1 MILAPLAVLSAV
13 LAAAEPALAPPP
25 AVEVLDRRGR
35 VLRTALPE
43 DLYSVPV
50 PLSEVSPWATIATLA
65 AEDRRFYEHPGV
77 DVRAVARAVW
87 QDARAGRAVSGGS
100 TITQQLVRALAP
112 RPRTLAGKM
121 TEAWRALSL
130 ERRASKREILE
141 AYLNRAPYG
150 RGTRGIEA
158 AARAYFGVPARDLT
172 LGQAALLAGLPKCP
186 SRCDPVKDPAAA
198 QARRRT
204 VLSRLAAWG
213 WIDAAAR
220 DAALA
225 EKTKIADAMRADL
238 APHFARR
245 ALSRPGG
252 AARRTT
258 LDADL
263 QEELEGLVSTHLK
276 TLEAWH
282 VTNAAVVVLDNAS
295 GDVLGWV
302 GSADF
307 HDDARQGQVD
317 GATARR
323 QPGSAL
329 KPFLYGLAFERG
341 RSPSDVIEDAP
352 TFARGGFAPRN
363 YDEKFHGPVTLRQAL
378 ACSYNAPAVR
388 LVEQTGVADFL
399 AELRR
404 FGLESLTRD
413 ADRYGAGLALG
424 DGEVTLRDLAAAY
437 AALARGG
444 LWRPVRESE
453 SDPSGPTRRAL
464 SPESAYLVTHVL
476 SDNEARVEA
485 FGHDSA
491 LALPFP
497 FAAKTGTTKDYKDN
511 WAVGYT
517 PDWTV
522 AVWVGNFDGSPM
534 RRVSGVTGAAP
545 LLHDAAV
552 AMERRYGSRDFVM
565 PPGVREAEIDPVSG
579 RLAGPGCASVREVFR
594 RDRLPSEM
602 CVARA
607 QAAPPALPVALAF
620 PRPGDVFR
628 LDPSTPRAAQ
638 AVPLRAEPDDAEGDF
653 AWSVDG
659 KELADRGAV
668 VFWKPA
674 VGAHSVAMRFTP
686 KNGAAIVKTVSVRVL
701 DASAAEDLS
710 TLSTDQLV
718 PAPVGNLPE

>member
-1 MILAPLAVLSAV
+1 MNRTVVLTVFLAAS
-13 LAAAEPALAPPP
+13 AAAEPALSPAPS
-25 AVEVLDRRGR
+25 VSVLDRRGR

-50 PLSEVSPWATIATLA
+50 SLEGVSPWAVVATLA

-77 DVRAVARAVW
+77 DLRSVARAAW

-100 TITQQLVRALAP
+100 TITQQLVRALTP
-112 RPRTLAGKM
+112 RPRTLTGKM
-121 TEAWRALSL
+121 KEAWRALAL
-130 ERRASKREILE
+130 ERRASKREIME

-158 AARAYFGVPARDLT
+158 ASLTYFGIPAKDLT
-172 LGQAALLAGLPKCP
+172 LGQASLLAGLPKCP
-186 SRCDPVKDPAAA
+186 SRCDPVKDPKAAE
-198 QARRRT
+198 ARRRV
-204 VLSRLAAWG
+204 VLSRLASWG
-213 WIDAAAR
+213 WIDAATR
-220 DAALA
+220 DAALG
-225 EKTKIADAMRADL
+225 EKVRIADAARADL

-263 QEELEGLVSTHLK
+263 QEELEGLVGTHLR
-276 TLEAWH
+276 TLTDWH

-307 HDDARQGQVD
+307 HDDAHHGQVD
-317 GATARR
+317 GAAARR

-341 RSPSDVIEDAP
+341 MSPSDRIVDGP
-352 TFARGGFAPRN
+352 TFAKGGFSPRN
-363 YDEKFHGPVTLRQAL
+363 YDEKFHGEVTLRQAL
-378 ACSYNAPAVR
+378 ACSYNAPAVK
-388 LVEQTGVADFL
+388 LVEKVGVPDFL
-399 AELRR
+399 TELRA
-404 FGLESLTRD
+404 FGLESLSRD

-424 DGEVTLRDLAAAY
+424 DGEVTLRDMAAAY

-453 SDPSGPTRRAL
+453 ADPSGPTRRAL
-464 SPESAYLVTHVL
+464 SPEAAYLVTHVL

-517 PDWTV
+517 RDWTV

-545 LLHDAAV
+545 LLRDAAL

-565 PPGVREAEIDPVSG
+565 PSGVREVEVDPTSG
-579 RLAGPGCASVREVFR
+579 LLAGPECPDSVREVFR
-594 RDRLPSEM
+594 RDRLPSKS
-602 CVARA
+602 CAPRDAVA
-607 QAAPPALPVALAF
+607 AAPSKPVAIAF

-628 LDPSTPRAAQ
+628 LDPSSPHGSQ
-638 AVPLRAEPDDAEGDF
+638 AVPLRVEPEDADGDIEW
-653 AWSVDG
+653 AVDG
-659 KELADRGAV
+659 KPLSDHAAV
-668 VFWKPA
+668 AFWTPEI
-674 VGAHSVAMRFTP
+674 GAHQVALKFTP
-686 KNGAAIVKTVSVRVL
+686 RGGITTTKTVSVRVL
-701 DASAAEDLS
+701 DR
-710 TLSTDQLV
+710 
-718 PAPVGNLPE
+718 PEPD